1 MESET
6 MEQQKPR
13 RRAKWLSK
21 VLGRESSSQVAQT
34 NSQNDQHKAQS
45 QRLGLGLGDG
55 SSRKTSPKATPFQAD
70 SGDGKSH
77 TEPTSQVPVVEN
89 DSKLQI
95 EEDKA
100 AVDPKE
106 RPGDVSDN
114 IPMPETIK
122 VPKPLA
128 SQVLAAPVDTSRSA
142 ADSNSPYRKED
153 ENNTPPVPRLLDP
166 EACMQSADLWEKAY
180 TQLSQDKK
188 HKDLLTKYEAILE
201 ESSPAPSPKPGD
213 SFPKKMQAAVQR
225 QVDVMKR
232 KQWTIQ
238 WDQKSIVVREQTE
251 RIVKFIQT
259 FSKLGTAIAQID
271 PVHAGIPWAGV
282 CAILTLILNDSTQH
296 KAALDGLEHIS
307 SLVAKYIA
315 IEDVYVQS
323 CRVDPKAESNDAFEA
338 SIIKVYSSILRFQV
352 EAALHFHRPTMARTV
367 SNVVQSVDW
376 TELLSKVKESDAE
389 CVAFTSMTGM
399 ATLGSN
405 LNGIGNSLIE
415 LRQRCEEIHD
425 IGKALATLQEVW
437 DANQKGIS
445 QIVSWIS
452 DAQVGED
459 HERVRTKLGARHWDA
474 GQWFLENP
482 GFKAWKGSKR
492 GQFWLQGSVGTGKT
506 SLASIVINELVK
518 AGDDRSIA
526 FYYCS
531 RSSTGS
537 SNDTTAIFRSL
548 VAQLACTVDGEDV
561 YPVIRQWY
569 QRDAKRYV
577 MGSRLSLTECEDLLV
592 TLMAKRG
599 RTAIV
604 IDGLDECEEEM
615 QLLRSL
621 YEIWRRYP
629 NLQVFLTSRL
639 HVDVLEVFPKITTV
653 QSDFGKTSEDIK
665 EYIRKELQRK
675 DRRNAKVITDEL
687 AERMV
692 EILTQRAQ
700 GMFRWVELQLDL
712 LISSER
718 RIRYRRDFEER
729 LLQLELGSGKEVI
742 DALRDTYDEIYERN
756 TSQGRHSR
764 RLAEKSLKWV
774 LCAAR
779 PLKIWELGAAV
790 AVDGEDKVTTS
801 LIVDTCS
808 NFFNVNSKGIVQLA
822 HLSVREYL
830 EVKNVAGCLIF
841 SPEEAHAEVA
851 LTCILYW
858 KKLSQLSSNDEHEDE
873 SEFNDESQD
882 EQNVEGDAMSISK
895 SRKTLIVT
903 GTKPEEA
910 NQEDD
915 PVQNEAD
922 RAYREIVEQMKAAK
936 TADKKNE
943 RLHSKHEWV
952 DGSQNP
958 KAEQDDVAEKEGP
971 EGVEQ
976 MEDNSTETLV
986 LKQGISTNTDYFS
999 LADKYIRM
1007 DSAPTLK
1014 PQQAFK
1020 RFQRYASIYWATH
1033 CQAAKGPRM
1042 DESRQLN
1049 ELFWDFMDDNGSSPE
1064 YKLWETALLNEA
1076 KLTSVPVI
1084 DPAPMIFVP
1093 ATAHDQAILDA
1104 EPIYERWQETI
1115 ALSEGPQPLRPN
1127 VSLIACFYGFTDI
1140 LQEMS
1145 EDGSAQTTCNHE
1157 GIMGLVLA
1165 ARNGYNE
1172 VLDLPISNES
1182 SLDIPDRG
1190 GRTALHHAALGG
1202 YLELVR
1208 FLLGYPR
1215 KSGRRAG
1222 KKDRKSRVNINARDL
1237 GEKTPL
1243 HYAAEFDQVEVV
1255 KLLLGE
1261 ENVDVHARNQ
1271 YGYTALGLCSQN
1283 TSDVVANLLRDDK
1296 RYRKEDE
1303 FGVFEIEI
1311 KA

>member
-1 MESET
+1 

-21 VLGRESSSQVAQT
+21 VLGRESSSQVAET
-34 NSQNDQHKAQS
+34 NFQNDQHKAQGQS
-45 QRLGLGLGDG
+45 QGRGIEDG

-70 SGDGKSH
+70 SGDGKGH
-77 TEPTSQVPVVEN
+77 TEPSSQVPVAEN
-89 DSKLQI
+89 DSKLQGDQ
-95 EEDKA
+95 DKA
-100 AVDPKE
+100 GVDPKE
-106 RPGDVSDN
+106 RPGDVPNS
-114 IPMPETIK
+114 IPMPAVETMK

-142 ADSNSPYRKED
+142 ANSNSPYRKED
-153 ENNTPPVPRLLDP
+153 ENNTSPVPRLLDP
-166 EACMQSADLWEKAY
+166 KACMQSADLWEKAY
-180 TQLSQDKK
+180 TQLSQDTK

-201 ESSPAPSPKPGD
+201 ESSPAPNPETRD
-213 SFPKKMQAAVQR
+213 SFPKKMQASVQR
-225 QVDVMKR
+225 QVNVMKR
-232 KQWTIQ
+232 RQWTIQ

-296 KAALDGLEHIS
+296 KAALDGLEDIS

-323 CRVDPKAESNDAFEA
+323 HQVDPKAESNDAFEA

-367 SNVVQSVDW
+367 SNIVQSVDW
-376 TELLSKVKESDAE
+376 TGLLSKVKESDAE
-389 CVAFTSMTGM
+389 CVAFTSMAGL

-405 LNGIGNSLIE
+405 LNGIGNSLVE
-415 LRQRCEEIHD
+415 LRQRCKEIHD
-425 IGKALATLQEVW
+425 IGKALATLQEAW
-437 DANQKGIS
+437 DSNRKGIS

-459 HERVRTKLGARHWDA
+459 HERVRTKLGARYWDA

-482 GFKAWKGSKR
+482 GFKVWKESNR

-506 SLASIVINELVK
+506 SLASIVINDLIK
-518 AGDDRSIA
+518 AGDNRCIA

-548 VAQLACTVDGEDV
+548 VAQLACKVDGEDVDV

-592 TLMAKRG
+592 TLMAEHV

-621 YEIWRRYP
+621 YGIWRRYP

-653 QSDFGKTSEDIK
+653 QSDFGKTSKDIK

-808 NFFNVNSKGIVQLA
+808 NFFNVDSKGFVQLA

-858 KKLSQLSSNDEHEDE
+858 KNLSQISSNDEHEDE
-873 SEFNDESQD
+873 SEFNYDSQD
-882 EQNVEGDAMSISK
+882 EQNVEEVDAMSISDP
-895 SRKTLIVT
+895 RNNLIVT
-903 GTKPEEA
+903 ITKPKED
-910 NQEDD
+910 NQEYD
-915 PVQNEAD
+915 PVQGGAD
-922 RAYREIVEQMKAAK
+922 RENREIVEQMKAAK
-936 TADKKNE
+936 TAHQKTQ
-943 RLHSKHEWV
+943 RLHGWV

-958 KAEQDDVAEKEGP
+958 EPEQDNVGEKEGT
-971 EGVEQ
+971 EGFEQ
-976 MEDNSTETLV
+976 MEDNPTETLI
-986 LKQGISTNTDYFS
+986 LKQVISTNTDYFS

-1007 DSAPTLK
+1007 DSAPALK

-1064 YKLWETALLNEA
+1064 YKLWEIALLNEA
-1076 KLTSVPVI
+1076 KLTSVPMI

-1115 ALSEGPQPLRPN
+1115 ARSEGPQPLRPN

-1140 LQEMS
+1140 LQEIS
-1145 EDGSAQTTCNHE
+1145 EDGSAQTTRNHE

-1172 VLDLPISNES
+1172 VLDLPISNERN
-1182 SLDIPDRG
+1182 LDVPDRG

-1222 KKDRKSRVNINARDL
+1222 KKDRKSRVDVNARDL

-1243 HYAAEFDQVEVV
+1243 HYAAESDQVEVV

-1283 TSDVVANLLRDDK
+1283 TSDVMAKLLRDDK

-1303 FGVFEIEI
+1303 F
-1311 KA
+1311 

>member
-1 MESET
+1 
-6 MEQQKPR
+6 QGQ
-13 RRAKWLSK
+13 
-21 VLGRESSSQVAQT
+21 
-34 NSQNDQHKAQS
+34 
-45 QRLGLGLGDG
+45 GLGLGDG
-55 SSRKTSPKATPFQAD
+55 SSRKTIPNATPFQAE
-70 SGDGKSH
+70 SGDGEIH
-77 TEPTSQVPVVEN
+77 TEPSAQAPVVDN
-89 DSKLQI
+89 DSKLQNNQA
-95 EEDKA
+95 KA
-100 AVDPKE
+100 AVDPEE
-106 RPGDVSDN
+106 RPGDVSNN
-114 IPMPETIK
+114 ISAPAVEAMK
-122 VPKPLA
+122 VPNPSG
-128 SQVLAAPVDTSRSA
+128 SQVLAAPIDTSRSA
-142 ADSNSPYRKED
+142 ANSNSPYRKGD
-153 ENNTPPVPRLLDP
+153 ENKTPPVPRLLDP
-166 EACMQSADLWEKAY
+166 KASMQSANLWEKAY
-180 TQLSQDKK
+180 TQLWQDKK
-188 HKDLLTKYEAILE
+188 HKDLLAKYEAILE
-201 ESSPAPSPKPGD
+201 ESSPAPKNGD
-213 SFPKKMQAAVQR
+213 SFPKKMQASVQR

-238 WDQKSIVVREQTE
+238 WDQKSIVIREQTE
-251 RIVKFIQT
+251 RIVKFVQT
-259 FSKLGTAIAQID
+259 FSNLGTAIAQID

-282 CAILTLILNDSTQH
+282 CAILTVSVH
-296 KAALDGLEHIS
+296 SPEAALDGLEEIS

-315 IEDVYVQS
+315 IEDVFVQS
-323 CRVDPKAESNDAFEA
+323 CRVDPRAASNDAFEA
-338 SIIKVYSSILRFQV
+338 SILKVYSSILRFQV
-352 EAALHFHRPTMARTV
+352 EAALHFHRPTVARTV

-376 TELLSKVKESDAE
+376 AELLSKVKESDAE
-389 CVAFTSMTGM
+389 CVALTSMIGL
-399 ATLGSN
+399 ASLGSN
-405 LNGIGNSLIE
+405 LSGIGNSLVE
-415 LRQRCEEIHD
+415 LRQRSEEIHD
-425 IGKALATLQEVW
+425 IGKALATLQEAW

-459 HERVRTKLGARHWDA
+459 HKRVRTKLGARHWDA

-482 GFKAWKGSKR
+482 GFKAWKGSNR
-492 GQFWLQGSVGTGKT
+492 GQLWLQGSVGTGKT

-518 AGDDRSIA
+518 VGDNRSIA

-537 SNDTTAIFRSL
+537 SNDTVAIFRSL

-592 TLMAKRG
+592 ILMAKRG
-599 RTAIV
+599 RTTIV

-629 NLQVFLTSRL
+629 NLQLFLTSRL
-639 HVDVLEVFPKITTV
+639 HVDVLDVFPEITTV

-675 DRRNAKVITDEL
+675 DRRNVKVITDEL

-729 LLQLELGSGKEVI
+729 LLQLELGSGQEVI

-808 NFFNVNSKGIVQLA
+808 NFFNVDSKGIVQLA

-830 EVKNVAGCLIF
+830 EVKDVGGCLIF

-858 KKLSQLSSNDEHEDE
+858 KNLSQLSSNDEHEDE
-873 SEFNDESQD
+873 SEFNDDSQD
-882 EQNVEGDAMSISK
+882 EQNVDEGDATSILESEPRSIS
-895 SRKTLIVT
+895 IVT
-903 GTKPEEA
+903 DAISGEA

-915 PVQNEAD
+915 PIQDEVDRAQDEAN
-922 RAYREIVEQMKAAK
+922 RAYRELVQQRKAAK
-936 TADKKNE
+936 TADRANE
-943 RLHSKHEWV
+943 RLPSIEISEN
-952 DGSQNP
+952 DNRALYESQNP
-958 KAEQDDVAEKEGP
+958 EPKQDDTAEKEST
-971 EGVEQ
+971 EGVEKI
-976 MEDNSTETLV
+976 EDNSAETPD
-986 LKQGISTNTDYFS
+986 LKQATRGTVSTDNDYFS

-1042 DESRQLN
+1042 DESRTLN
-1049 ELFWDFMDDNGSSPE
+1049 TLFWDFIDDNGSSPE

-1115 ALSEGPQPLRPN
+1115 AHAEGPQPLRPN

-1140 LQEMS
+1140 LQEIS
-1145 EDGSAQTTCNHE
+1145 ADGSAQTTRNHE

-1172 VLDLPISNES
+1172 VLDLPISNGYN
-1182 SLDIPDRG
+1182 LDIPDRG

-1222 KKDRKSRVNINARDL
+1222 KKDRSSRVNINARDL

-1255 KLLLGE
+1255 RLLLGE

-1271 YGYTALGLCSQN
+1271 YGYTALGICSQN
-1283 TSDVVANLLRDDK
+1283 TSAVVAKLLRNDK

-1311 KA
+1311 RA